1 MTEETEFRWMRA
13 WLGAFL
19 AGLVVFLIFFVQ
31 GIGQVAGIPTF
42 VLGVILLLLMAGWAM
57 WAWRK
62 GDREM
67 ATGVAVGYG
76 VLTLISGG
84 QCTLFVENG
93 FEGAFSAGTGFAVYP
108 LLLIAALIAFG
119 IASVVRR
126 RRQAGE
132 EKHE

>member
-1 MTEETEFRWMRA
+1 MTEETEFRWMKA
-13 WLGAFL
+13 WVGAFL

-31 GIGQVAGIPTF
+31 DLGPVAGIPTF

-62 GDREM
+62 GDREV

-93 FEGAFSAGTGFAVYP
+93 FEGAFSAGTGIAVYP
-108 LLLIAALIAFG
+108 LLLIAALIAVG

-126 RRQAGE
+126 RRRAGE